1 MDSSV
6 SSSNFLST
14 RHSFE
19 IHAHTKNVDMFSKI
33 FIFFAVLALL
43 IQIVVATPPACV
55 LKAVNGPDSSP
66 GNVKEICGNGSNVK
80 QALVSDCGTNFDAAM
95 SAFSSIC
102 SSVGI
107 TISTWDAA
115 PSSTTLASSDSAGT
129 SSAASTAMTTSDNNS
144 DTPVISASNTESTVQ
159 STNSGIITA
168 TATGSLTS
176 SQVPSTSAATTS
188 SGATSTG
195 AAGRAEMSALAMG
208 AIAAG
213 VMIAF

>member
-1 MDSSV
+1 
-6 SSSNFLST
+6 
-14 RHSFE
+14 
-19 IHAHTKNVDMFSKI
+19 MFSKI
-33 FIFFAVLALL
+33 FIFFAVLALF

-66 GNVKEICGNGSNVK
+66 GNVKGICGNGSNVK
-80 QALVSDCGTNFDAAM
+80 QALVSDCGPNFDAAM

-102 SSVGI
+102 SSAGV

-144 DTPVISASNTESTVQ
+144 DTPVTSASKTESTAQ

-168 TATGSLTS
+168 TATSSLTS
-176 SQVPSTSAATTS
+176 SQAPNTSATATS

-195 AAGRAEMSALAMG
+195 AVGRTEMSALAIR

-213 VMIAF
+213 VMVAF